1 MQTTQSFHRER
12 EESNALM
19 AAGFSSVFHLS
30 VVSFDKTGTCL
41 GSSFDNIGRAER
53 AGHGH
58 IYFSIFPIALAA
70 DGHITRA
77 GDDAW

>member
-1 MQTTQSFHRER
+1 
-12 EESNALM
+12 M
-19 AAGFSSVFHLS
+19 AAGFRSVFHLP
-30 VVSFDKTGTCL
+30 VVSFGKGSTCL
-41 GSSFDNIGRAER
+41 GSSFDNIERAKR